1 MNGKLII
8 FASRRG
14 WGLGGGDLASQQ
26 TAVCVVVV
34 VNRETPEDIQKGKRS
49 NSGLGLAVVDAC
61 YTNCGVINILG
72 DSLY

>member
-1 MNGKLII
+1 MGSGGRRLGIAANRRLCGK
-8 FASRRG
+8 
-14 WGLGGGDLASQQ
+14 
-26 TAVCVVVV
+26 V